1 MIITFT
7 IYYLLIFNKN
17 YILLYNIFIIQN
29 KENLNIKRTFLKYK
43 FIYKEL
49 LKNRKIVNSKN

>member
-1 MIITFT
+1 MIIIFT